1 MADSTLLEQY
11 KALIGDVGN
20 IGTRYATANGFYL
33 SIVSALLGVVAFT
46 ESGKPLAQVDL
57 VLVLTVAA
65 FAIVVRHVWMKTL
78 AFYRGLFGVKLQL
91 LGEMEKELAFRHVRR
106 KGGLANVAL
115 DPDQDVG
122 RRAGGR
128 NPAEPAR
135 EFEWNARLGQG
146 RHLGQRCRARRA
158 AHSQGVQPAGPD
170 VRQDAGER
178 HER

>member
-46 ESGKPLAQVDL
+46 ESGKPLTQVDL

-65 FAIVVRHVWMKTL
+65 FAIVVCHVWVKTL

-91 LGEMEKELAFRHVRR
+91 LGEMEKELAFPAFSREHELMKERGVRPLIDNEIWVPR
-106 KGGLANVAL
+106 VLWVFFAVIAATAL
-115 DPDQDVG
+115 TLIFVDG
-122 RRAGGR
+122 
-128 NPAEPAR
+128 
-135 EFEWNARLGQG
+135 
-146 RHLGQRCRARRA
+146 
-158 AHSQGVQPAGPD
+158 
-170 VRQDAGER
+170 
-178 HER
+178 

>member
-65 FAIVVRHVWMKTL
+65 FAVVVCHVWMK
-78 AFYRGLFGVKLQL
+78 RSEERRVG
-91 LGEMEKELAFRHVRR
+91 KECSCGWVRR
-106 KGGLANVAL
+106 RQKKKRNV
-115 DPDQDVG
+115 
-122 RRAGGR
+122 
-128 NPAEPAR
+128 
-135 EFEWNARLGQG
+135 
-146 RHLGQRCRARRA
+146 
-158 AHSQGVQPAGPD
+158 
-170 VRQDAGER
+170 
-178 HER
+178 

>member
-65 FAIVVRHVWMKTL
+65 FAIVVCHVWMKTL

-91 LGEMEKELAFRHVRR
+91 LGEMEKELAFPAFSREHELMKERGVRPR
-106 KGGLANVAL
+106 SEEHTSELQSPCNLVCRLLLEKKKIQHIDSRL
-115 DPDQDVG
+115 D
-122 RRAGGR
+122 
-128 NPAEPAR
+128 
-135 EFEWNARLGQG
+135 
-146 RHLGQRCRARRA
+146 
-158 AHSQGVQPAGPD
+158 
-170 VRQDAGER
+170 
-178 HER
+178 

>member
-57 VLVLTVAA
+57 VLVLTVAV
-65 FAIVVRHVWMKTL
+65 FAIVICHVWMKTL

-91 LGEMEKELAFRHVRR
+91 LGEMEDR
-106 KGGLANVAL
+106 KST
-115 DPDQDVG
+115 
-122 RRAGGR
+122 
-128 NPAEPAR
+128 
-135 EFEWNARLGQG
+135 RLNSS
-146 RHLGQRCRARRA
+146 
-158 AHSQGVQPAGPD
+158 HSQISYAVFCLQ
-170 VRQDAGER
+170 
-178 HER
+178 